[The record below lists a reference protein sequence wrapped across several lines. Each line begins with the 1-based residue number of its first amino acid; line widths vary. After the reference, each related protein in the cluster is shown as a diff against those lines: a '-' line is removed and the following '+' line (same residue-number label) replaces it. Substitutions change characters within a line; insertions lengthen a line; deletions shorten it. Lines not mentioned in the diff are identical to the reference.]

1 MKRLVTAFAAL
12 AVVNLLGILGAVGW
26 LAATQRLSGARVD
39 AIRAILHEPV
49 PVEAARLEAEQQA
62 AVAEQPVV
70 EEPLPETPPLGAEQL
85 VSMRQEIGQAAEF
98 RLQKMDRE
106 SATLSLTTKIELQRL
121 DDQRAKF
128 VRERDAFNAMRDQI
142 AAVKGDEQFQAALSV
157 LTTVK
162 PDKAKAMLQEI
173 IEGRAGEVGLADTA
187 GMTGLDRAVAYL
199 DEMDEMVRGK
209 VMAEFVDDSPTL
221 AAELLERL
229 RTFGLMADASGGTG
243 S

>member
-26 LAATQRLSGARVD
+26 LAATQRLRGARVD

-173 IEGRAGEVGLADTA
+173 IDGRAGEVGLADTA

>member
-26 LAATQRLSGARVD
+26 LAATQRLNGARVE

-49 PVEAARLEAEQQA
+49 PVEAARLEAEQKA
-62 AVAEQPVV
+62 AEAEQPVV
-70 EEPLPETPPLGAEQL
+70 EEALPETPPLGAEQL
-85 VSMRQEIGQAAEF
+85 VSMQQEMGQAAEF

-106 SATLSLTTKIELQRL
+106 SAALSLTTKIELQRL
-121 DDQRAKF
+121 EDQRVRFAK
-128 VRERDAFNAMRDQI
+128 ERDAFNAMCDQI

-173 IEGRAGEVGLADTA
+173 IDGRAGEVGLADSA

-243 S
+243 P